1 MIETIFNALRGLG
14 NEFALFLVSIIPFIE
29 LRGSIPFGIGVLK
42 MAWYEVLPICV
53 LANCV
58 PIPFV
63 MLLTRPIFD
72 RLKKTKLFAGPV
84 ERLEAR
90 MMKKSEKVT
99 KYKIIG
105 LFLFVALPIPGTG
118 AYSGALIAAL
128 LGMRYKKAIPS
139 IALGLVV
146 AGIIMTVVSL
156 LGVHGYKLL
165 T

>member
-1 MIETIFNALRGLG
+1 MIETIFNALKGLG
-14 NEFALFLVSIIPFIE
+14 SELALFIVSNIPFIE

-42 MAWYEVLPICV
+42 MPWYAVLPICV

-58 PIPFV
+58 PIPIV
-63 MLLTRPIFD
+63 MLIARPLFE
-72 RLKKTKLFAGPV
+72 RLKKTKLFAEPV
-84 ERLEAR
+84 RKLEER

-128 LGMRYKKAIPS
+128 LDMRFRKAFPS
-139 IALGLVV
+139 IALGLVA

-156 LGVHGYKLL
+156 LGVHGYRLL